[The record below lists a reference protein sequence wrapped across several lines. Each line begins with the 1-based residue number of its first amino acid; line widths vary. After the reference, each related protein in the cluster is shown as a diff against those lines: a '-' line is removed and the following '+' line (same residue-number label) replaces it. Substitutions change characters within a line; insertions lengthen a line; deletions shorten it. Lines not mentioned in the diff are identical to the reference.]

1 MIIDNHQASG
11 GCVPWGCLSET
22 GRQLSLRDNHQ
33 PLWLELDGDWAG
45 TLSRLDVA
53 CVATSGSQRGWSR
66 HMLQTTRLGGST
78 PGIPALTLAVGSG
91 RIRPKTE
98 SHTCSISSAKARA
111 LFFVLPRTWSFV
123 CWKRCAI
130 CGLKDGVCDEDLVL
144 RCWNSS

>member
-1 MIIDNHQASG
+1 MIKLHEMIIDNHQASG
-11 GCVPWGCLSET
+11 DCAPWGCLSQT
-22 GRQLSLRDNHQ
+22 GRQLSLRDNHHQ
-33 PLWLELDGDWAG
+33 SLWLELDGDWAG

-98 SHTCSISSAKARA
+98 SHTRSISSEKARA
-111 LFFVLPRTWSFV
+111 VFFVLPITLSG
-123 CWKRCAI
+123 WKR
-130 CGLKDGVCDEDLVL
+130 
-144 RCWNSS
+144 